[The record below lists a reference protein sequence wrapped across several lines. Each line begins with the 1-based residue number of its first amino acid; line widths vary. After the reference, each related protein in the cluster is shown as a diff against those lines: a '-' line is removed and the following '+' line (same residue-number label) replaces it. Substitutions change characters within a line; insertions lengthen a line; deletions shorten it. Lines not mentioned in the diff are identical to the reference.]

1 MFTEVDDQFFL
12 QSLVSS
18 YFEPLESLESLSEVI
33 MLVFVYLIAI
43 FLLLFERY

>member
-18 YFEPLESLESLSEVI
+18 YFEPLESLSEVI